1 MSLLKNRSFV
11 IKTVTDKDLRNGNG
25 AVIDAGS
32 ESATADPFVGVQVA
46 AAYADVAKDF
56 ITHAALTIGGV
67 FAVCKIVER
76 ICK

>member
-11 IKTVTDKDLRNGNG
+11 IKAVNDKDLRNG

-32 ESATADPFVGVQVA
+32 ESAAADPFVGVQVA
-46 AAYADVAKDF
+46 AAYADVAKDL